1 MSRTV
6 QNTQFQQKKLR
17 FVKKFRRF
25 NQNSET
31 MTLNITIYLNSN
43 SWRFSPP
50 ALKKKKNP
58 SSLHPV
64 INL

>member
-50 ALKKKKNP
+50 ALKKKKNHHRYIQ
-58 SSLHPV
+58 L
-64 INL
+64 